1 MAYLVNV
8 KCKYPAPLGR
18 GSLNF
23 VERQNAKWQFNQ
35 NGFVIIQFWILPCH
49 FWFLNFKF
57 TAVDQY
63 FSQEGLDKLKE
74 ELKHRV
80 EILRPEIAIRV
91 KEAKELGDL
100 SENAEYDAAKDAQA
114 ANEGRVEEVKDILE
128 NAVIIT
134 NTNGSGIVSVGSS
147 VKVESKNGVQTFVI
161 VGAAESDPAQGFIS
175 NESPLGVAFLGH
187 KKEDEINAKTPKGIM
202 EYKIL
207 EVK

>member
-1 MAYLVNV
+1 M
-8 KCKYPAPLGR
+8 
-18 GSLNF
+18 
-23 VERQNAKWQFNQ
+23 
-35 NGFVIIQFWILPCH
+35 
-49 FWFLNFKF
+49 
-57 TAVDQY
+57 DQY

-175 NESPLGVAFLGH
+175 NESPLGVAFIGH
-187 KKEDEINAKTPKGIM
+187 KKDDEINVKTPKGIM